1 MNLLATNS
9 QVFQLA
15 QEEKKENKF
24 MEVARTAQICMESDI
39 GLKREQNQDTYLIVD
54 HSTKGVDVQYYGTMY
69 AVADG
74 MGGYLGGEIASKM
87 ACQGLIEYYAEN
99 NLTAQKNSYF
109 YRDRLRHL
117 KTIIFNTHK
126 KMCKYS
132 EKNSEYAN
140 MGTTLSVLVLIKNR
154 ALIAHV
160 GDSRIYRLRR
170 NTLEQMTQD
179 HTMAQ
184 IFMELGHLSSEKRSK
199 HPSSRFLTQAVG
211 QEIEVINS
219 RIEKIKKGDI
229 FLLCSDG
236 LNDMLTDIEIKYILL
251 NTSKLKDKCG
261 QLVKKAL
268 KMGGKD
274 NVTVIV
280 VQI

>member
-1 MNLLATNS
+1 MEAIRNE
-9 QVFQLA
+9 QVC
-15 QEEKKENKF
+15 
-24 MEVARTAQICMESDI
+24 VESDI
-39 GLKREQNQDTYLIVD
+39 GLKREQNDDAYLIVD
-54 HSTKGVDVQYYGTMY
+54 RETRDVDVQHYGTMY
-69 AVADG
+69 AVSDG
-74 MGGYLGGEIASKM
+74 MGGYLGGDIASKM
-87 ACQGLIEYYAEN
+87 ACQGLFEYYSEN
-99 NLTAQKNSYF
+99 NLTAQKSSSF
-109 YRDRLRHL
+109 YRDKLRHL

-126 KMCKYS
+126 KIREYGIQ
-132 EKNSEYAN
+132 NSKYAN

-184 IFMELGHLSSEKRSK
+184 IFGELGHLSSEKYSK
-199 HPSSRFLTQAVG
+199 HPSHHVLTQAVG

-236 LNDMLTDIEIKYILL
+236 LSDMLADIEIKYILF
-251 NTSKLKDKCG
+251 NKSKLKDKCG
-261 QLVKKAL
+261 QLVKTAL